1 MHKFIEKIQDVQKLI
16 HKLLESDLKSM
27 DLKKEKKDLEEIL
40 RTLSSIERRATAKLT
55 KNA

>member
-1 MHKFIEKIQDVQKLI
+1 MHKFIEKIQDVQKMI
-16 HKLLESDLKSM
+16 NKLLESDLKSM